1 MMTCRDVV
9 EFLMNFLDGE
19 LPEQERARFE
29 EHLCCCPPCVNY
41 LKTYE
46 EAIKLEKGC
55 LCGPNS
61 PLPPIPEELVRAI
74 LAARGKC

>member
-29 EHLCCCPPCVNY
+29 EHLCCCPPCV
-41 LKTYE
+41 TYQR
-46 EAIKLEKGC
+46 
-55 LCGPNS
+55 S
-61 PLPPIPEELVRAI
+61 RA
-74 LAARGKC
+74 